1 MQFASCNIASAV
13 LVSSNPT
20 NLVLTGAYDISFL
33 VFSAWTILPVLATGA
48 VLFPLLLWFIFRS
61 ETLIPARLEKP
72 DVQPRMALIDKN
84 GAIFGSILLGITLAL
99 LVGLSAGGLLHG
111 VQGVWA
117 VTGPAAIIM
126 LVRDLIYDGAK
137 HRGVVTTTGGAHGS
151 GRSESLEMQ
160 GIDDLSGAKGMAEA
174 GRLPSPT
181 KEETRQLESAAPT
194 SKINKRQEMT
204 RRKTRDVGVS
214 TSDTQSLSGSVLSQ
228 QAQSMTTALP
238 IPAAAHVND
247 PSSDL
252 VGTTAAAIPLHT
264 TYPPAQPNVS
274 SSVPCTSPPHK
285 TLQSGIQYL
294 SHRFPTFSH
303 VFTRLPL
310 PLLPFAFSMFTLVE
324 ALYYTGWIRVFGG
337 WWTSWVNVSG
347 LAGAIFLMG
356 VLSVIGCNVSRG

>member
-264 TYPPAQPNVS
+264 TYPLLNPTYPLLFLARVHPTRRCNRGFN
-274 SSVPCTSPPHK
+274 TSPIGSP
-285 TLQSGIQYL
+285 
-294 SHRFPTFSH
+294 RFPTSLLDYRSPCYHLRFPCLRLSKH
-303 VFTRLPL
+303 CITRGGSGSLEDGGPVGSMSL
-310 PLLPFAFSMFTLVE
+310 VWRVPFF
-324 ALYYTGWIRVFGG
+324 
-337 WWTSWVNVSG
+337 
-347 LAGAIFLMG
+347 
-356 VLSVIGCNVSRG
+356 